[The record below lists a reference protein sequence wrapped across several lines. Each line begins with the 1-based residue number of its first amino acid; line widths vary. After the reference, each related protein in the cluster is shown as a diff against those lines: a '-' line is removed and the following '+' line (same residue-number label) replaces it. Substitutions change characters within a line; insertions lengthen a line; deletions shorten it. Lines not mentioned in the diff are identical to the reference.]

1 MATHPLNARA
11 FGKSNIDGILEY
23 KNEVALKGFENKH
36 GQGQWGQTQ
45 LNYIM

>member
-23 KNEVALKGFENKH
+23 KNEVALKGFENK
-36 GQGQWGQTQ
+36 QVMARVNEARPNST
-45 LNYIM
+45 I